1 MYKIIGADG
10 REYGPVTADQVR
22 QWIAERRAVAQTK
35 ARAEGATEWKALSE
49 FPEFAGAFAPK
60 SLPPVATQPPVS
72 GAGDLLAREILTRDY
87 YLDLGSCFSRGCN
100 LVFARFWLTFGA
112 SFIIFVISFILSGIP
127 FGSLILGYVFFG
139 GLYWLFLRLARG
151 EPADLGD
158 AFAGFSLAF
167 VPLMLF
173 SIVGQLLFQVGLCC
187 FILPGIYLIVSW
199 MFAPLLIM
207 DRKLDFWD
215 AMEVS
220 RKVVTRHWWILFALF
235 LLSLLLMLAGV
246 LVLCVGFFIAMPI
259 TTAATVYAYED
270 IFGRSNS
277 AAVTAWPASANA
289 PPANTAS

>member
-10 REYGPVTADQVR
+10 REYGPVTAEQVR

-35 ARAEGATEWKALSE
+35 VRAEGTTEWKALSE
-49 FPEFAGAFAPK
+49 FPEFAGAFAAK
-60 SLPPVATQPPVS
+60 SLPPAATQPPVS
-72 GAGDLLAREILTRDY
+72 GAGDLLAQEILARDY
-87 YLDLGSCFSRGCN
+87 HLDLGSCFSRACN
-100 LVFARFWLTFGA
+100 LVFGQFWLTFGA
-112 SFIIFVISFILSGIP
+112 TFVIFLISVVLGWIP
-127 FGSLILGYVFFG
+127 FGSLILNYVFFG
-139 GLYWLFLRLARG
+139 GLYWFFLKLVRG

-173 SIVGQLLFQVGLCC
+173 SIVGQLLQSVGFLLCL
-187 FILPGIYLIVSW
+187 LPGIYLIVAW
-199 MFAPLLIM
+199 MFTPLLIM
-207 DRKLDFWD
+207 DKKLDFWD

-235 LLSLLLMLAGV
+235 LLSLLLLLAGT

-270 IFGRSNS
+270 IFGRSKPV
-277 AAVTAWPASANA
+277 AVTAWPATATV